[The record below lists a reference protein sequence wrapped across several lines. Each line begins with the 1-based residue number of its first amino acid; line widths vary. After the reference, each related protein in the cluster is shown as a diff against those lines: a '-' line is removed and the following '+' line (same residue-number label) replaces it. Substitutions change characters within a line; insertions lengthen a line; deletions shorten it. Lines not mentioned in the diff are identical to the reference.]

1 MAGEAE
7 KNVMT
12 ASRLREY
19 MRELETLRLVDRKEV
34 NDRLRAARSP
44 GDLSQNREYDEAK
57 REQTRIENRIGELE
71 EILRRAMTEN

>member
-19 MRELETLRLVDRKEV
+19 MRELETLRSVDRKEV
-34 NDRLRAARSP
+34 TDRLRVARSL
-44 GDLSQNREYDEAK
+44 GDLSQNREYNEAK
-57 REQTRIENRIGELE
+57 REQARIENRIGELE
-71 EILRRAMTEN
+71 EILRRAMTED

>member
-19 MRELETLRLVDRKEV
+19 MRELETLRSVDRKEV
-34 NDRLRAARSP
+34 TDRLRAARSL
-44 GDLSQNREYDEAK
+44 GDLSRNREYDEAK
-57 REQTRIENRIGELE
+57 REQARIENRIGELE
-71 EILRRAMTEN
+71 KILRQAMTED